1 MKKAL
6 VILLAIF
13 MVGAAFAADVA
24 TPTLSGSVSA
34 TWGYNFQEKASGFK
48 NDSDVVVTFPLAAFG
63 NKAQGG
69 EGMYGEIIVK
79 DFGLKFNN
87 DDGTNTVIEGD
98 DYAVEGIIH
107 FSSQV
112 YAKVYSAPSIDYNFA
127 ENYKTDDGNTVQD
140 INTSNDWIVANGG
153 IELGY
158 KSDMFTGAFRVLS
171 KYDYDKSAGDT
182 AVAGAKSPTDNL
194 YMMQAALT
202 LKPVEMLTLD
212 AVYTMVPKDFET
224 TGLGY
229 NLINA
234 KAAVAVGNLTFSVG
248 SDMIITSEKT
258 MPDATFF
265 YDLAPMVSYKVVD
278 GFTVSA
284 NAWTY
289 GSNTSVTTDDPLN
302 AKFVVEEAMDK
313 GFVAPLSAKLTVALD
328 DLLGDNAN
336 DDFKWYTD
344 LDLGYKLVDG
354 LKVSGSFGY
363 GWDEILTAGGSLEL
377 GAAFHKI
384 ANTTFTLG
392 YADFEVTKG
401 DTTNKGTFTAV
412 AKIAF

>member
-1 MKKAL
+1 
-6 VILLAIF
+6 
-13 MVGAAFAADVA
+13 
-24 TPTLSGSVSA
+24 
-34 TWGYNFQEKASGFK
+34 
-48 NDSDVVVTFPLAAFG
+48 
-63 NKAQGG
+63 
-69 EGMYGEIIVK
+69 
-79 DFGLKFNN
+79 
-87 DDGTNTVIEGD
+87 
-98 DYAVEGIIH
+98 
-107 FSSQV
+107 
-112 YAKVYSAPSIDYNFA
+112 
-127 ENYKTDDGNTVQD
+127 
-140 INTSNDWIVANGG
+140 VANGG

-182 AVAGAKSPTDNL
+182 AVAGAKSPWQITNDKDAADADTNINTDNL